1 MSIQGIF
8 LLFVTLSIAAVL
20 IFSQAAHM
28 SGTRSTP
35 SLLAHSY
42 EDGASN
48 STGVSTG
55 VSSSNGLVYTAVGI
69 AVAFVSTLG
78 LAVVI
83 RRGNF
88 L

>member
-8 LLFVTLSIAAVL
+8 LLFISLSIAAVL
-20 IFSQAAHM
+20 IFSQAAHV
-28 SGTRSTP
+28 SGTGATQTGI
-35 SLLAHSY
+35 AHSY
-42 EDGASN
+42 DDAPSN
-48 STGVSTG
+48 STGVSN
-55 VSSSNGLVYTAVGI
+55 SNGLVYTAVGI